1 MSLDPHDQFDFS
13 FIETGIHPHFFTHHS
28 FVRLPLGESRN
39 ELSIWSVKC
48 STTQLVAEVLANK
61 YKCFATHRMGSAK
74 IYKPQI
80 SPKDVTVLILS
91 DCTILA
97 TILLCQT
104 NQARNLPIVAVFP
117 QHGK

>member
-1 MSLDPHDQFDFS
+1 
-13 FIETGIHPHFFTHHS
+13 
-28 FVRLPLGESRN
+28 
-39 ELSIWSVKC
+39 
-48 STTQLVAEVLANK
+48 
-61 YKCFATHRMGSAK
+61 MGSAK